1 LRATYTCTAGTVVI
15 ELRHPSNAPADA
27 TRTAKFAVVVSS
39 GSPPPGLIDAIVRL
53 IAAREAEFDWLILI
67 PPTPGP
73 TLLAPPASQSLR
85 TGSERIPLIAAL
97 FVVVLVIAAVR
108 IVRRRAAPRQ

>member
-53 IAAREAEFDWLILI
+53 IGAREAEFDWLILI

-73 TLLAPPASQSLR
+73 TVSAPPASQPTLAASGRNTL
-85 TGSERIPLIAAL
+85 IAAIAAL
-97 FVVVLVIAAVR
+97 FIVVLVVVWILR
-108 IVRRRAAPRQ
+108 